1 MVLELAELK
10 LAIEGK
16 ILLSYNKFS
25 YQIFTRYHAAI
36 TAYHPTIPCPR

>member
-16 ILLSYNKFS
+16 ILLSYNQFS
-25 YQIFTRYHAAI
+25 YRIFTWYHAAI
-36 TAYHPTIPCPR
+36 TAHYPTIPCPR